1 MAKKKNNGN
10 YPHIEKREELIKQV
24 GRIKY
29 LIEKGLESPLMIT
42 KRMRKRLEEY
52 KINIDDIKPIKVII
66 EEPKEKKE
74 KKTYE
79 DRKRVYEY
87 YRNGEYVFTGTQ
99 DEIYEELGIPKSI
112 ISQIASLN
120 RPRMIGQGKRH
131 SKEYHT
137 AKYIG
142 KVGELKDGKGG
153 YNRPKTTS

>member
-1 MAKKKNNGN
+1 MTKKKTNGS
-10 YPHIEKREELIKQV
+10 YPHMEKKQELIKQV

-29 LIEKGLESPLMIT
+29 LIEKGTESPLMIT
-42 KRMRKRLEEY
+42 KRMRIRLEEY
-52 KINIDDIKPIKVII
+52 KIDIDKIKPIKVIM
-66 EEPKEKKE
+66 EEPKKEKE

-99 DEIYEELGIPKSI
+99 DEIYKELGISKSI

-120 RPRMIGQGKRH
+120 RPRLIGQGKRH

-137 AKYIG
+137 AIYIG
-142 KVGELKDGKGG
+142 TVGELKDGRGG
-153 YNRPKTTS
+153 YKRVK

>member
-1 MAKKKNNGN
+1 MAKKKKHNS
-10 YPHIEKREELIKQV
+10 YPHMEKKAELIKQV

-29 LIEKGLESPLMIT
+29 LIEQGLESPLMIT

-52 KINIDDIKPIKVII
+52 KIDIDDIKPVKVII
-66 EEPKEKKE
+66 DEPKKEKE

-87 YRNGEYVFTGTQ
+87 YRNGKYVFTGTQ
-99 DEIYEELGIPKSI
+99 DEIYKELGIPKSV

-120 RPRMIGQGKRH
+120 RPRMIGQGKRN
-131 SKEYHT
+131 SSEYHT

-153 YNRPKTTS
+153 YRQIK

>member
-1 MAKKKNNGN
+1 MAKKKNHNS
-10 YPHIEKREELIKQV
+10 YPHMEKKEELIKQV

-29 LIEKGLESPLMIT
+29 LIEKGTESPLMIT

-52 KINIDDIKPIKVII
+52 KIDIDKIKPIKVII
-66 EEPKEKKE
+66 EEPKKEKE

-87 YRNGEYVFTGTQ
+87 HRNGEYIFTGTQ
-99 DEIYEELGIPKSI
+99 EEIYKELGIPKSI

-120 RPRMIGQGKRH
+120 RPRMIGQGKRN

-137 AKYIG
+137 AIYIG

-153 YNRPKTTS
+153 YKRRK